1 MEKRIRKKDIAPEVI
16 ELGKCIESIIKSK
29 NLKTRNVAFDA
40 DLDVENLRKY
50 IKGRQEMKITTL
62 LRIAK
67 ALSVNPCELLTK
79 KEAL

>member
-16 ELGKCIESIIKSK
+16 ELGKRIESIIKSK
-29 NLKTRNVAFDA
+29 NLKTRYVAYDA